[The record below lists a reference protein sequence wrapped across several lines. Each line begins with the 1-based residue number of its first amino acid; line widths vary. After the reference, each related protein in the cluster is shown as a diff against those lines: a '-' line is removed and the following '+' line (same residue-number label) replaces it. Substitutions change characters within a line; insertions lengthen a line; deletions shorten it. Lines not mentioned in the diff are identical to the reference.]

1 MIDSNKT
8 LCCTINNEFRDLEE
22 VIIQYP
28 SCALFLWGG
37 GTGWMGAFSFMGR
50 GNWGDGLFFRDWA
63 LINFSN
69 LQGGRL
75 QEVGHLIK

>member
-1 MIDSNKT
+1 M
-8 LCCTINNEFRDLEE
+8 LYINNEFRDLEK

-28 SCALFLWGG
+28 SCALFYGG
-37 GTGWMGAFSFMGR
+37 G
-50 GNWGDGLFFRDWA
+50 GNWVDGCFFVYGEGELGDGRFFRDWA

-75 QEVGHLIK
+75 QEVGRLIK

>member
-1 MIDSNKT
+1 M
-8 LCCTINNEFRDLEE
+8 
-22 VIIQYP
+22 
-28 SCALFLWGG
+28 GG
-37 GTGWMGAFSFMGR
+37 G
-50 GNWGDGLFFRDWA
+50 NWVDGCVFVYGEGELGGLFFRDWA

>member
-1 MIDSNKT
+1 MIDSNRT
-8 LCCTINNEFRDLEE
+8 LCCTINNEFSDLEE

-28 SCALFLWGG
+28 SCALFYGGG

-50 GNWGDGLFFRDWA
+50 GNWGDGRFFRDWA

>member
-1 MIDSNKT
+1 M
-8 LCCTINNEFRDLEE
+8 
-22 VIIQYP
+22 
-28 SCALFLWGG
+28 GG
-37 GTGWMGAFSFMGR
+37 GGEAGGGGVFSFMGR
-50 GNWGDGLFFRDWA
+50 GNWGDGRFFRDWA

>member
-1 MIDSNKT
+1 
-8 LCCTINNEFRDLEE
+8 
-22 VIIQYP
+22 
-28 SCALFLWGG
+28 
-37 GTGWMGAFSFMGR
+37 MGAFSFMWR
-50 GNWGDGLFFRDWA
+50 GNWGDGRFFRDWA

>member
-1 MIDSNKT
+1 M
-8 LCCTINNEFRDLEE
+8 
-22 VIIQYP
+22 
-28 SCALFLWGG
+28 GG
-37 GTGWMGAFSFMGR
+37 G
-50 GNWGDGLFFRDWA
+50 GNWVDGCFFVYGEGELGDGLFFRDWA